1 VRRFNTEFLHPGGGN
16 RESNDPKRTAR
27 GAGLR
32 VLCLLALAGLLLAA
46 CSSNSAA
53 SASQKVCSDR
63 TDLNNAV
70 TKVVDDLKSGNF
82 GQAKDDLPAVRE
94 AAHTLGKSVKGLT
107 SEQSKALKPQI
118 EAVKQTASGL
128 KNATSLSDL
137 QSGFSSLT
145 SDLQTLSTQIG
156 GNLKCS

>member
-1 VRRFNTEFLHPGGGN
+1 M
-16 RESNDPKRTAR
+16 
-27 GAGLR
+27 
-32 VLCLLALAGLLLAA
+32 LCLLALAGLLLAA
-46 CSSNSAA
+46 CSSNSGA

-82 GQAKDDLPAVRE
+82 GQAKDDLPAVRD
-94 AAHTLGKSVKGLT
+94 AAHTLSKSVKGLT
-107 SEQSKALKPQI
+107 SEQSKALKPQV
-118 EAVKQTASGL
+118 EAVKKSASSL
-128 KNATSLSDL
+128 KDATSLSDL

-145 SDLQTLSTQIG
+145 GQLQTLSTQIG